1 MEVLKI
7 EAVPSIKGKAYELPS
22 FSDLNKLK
30 ILVVNR
36 GRSWRWT
43 EIPKSIT
50 GLKSLKKLDF
60 GYCPLENIPESI
72 VNLKNLE
79 ELNLQGCSLM
89 YLPNSL
95 SKLAKLEV
103 LNISGNK
110 FEKMPDIILKIPSLK
125 KLIIGF
131 RCHVSMD
138 QMKKLI
144 KKDVDVIDDHGA
156 TFFMTAIRRGRP
168 DIIDILLSKR
178 RNPAQGMVVPPQIQD
193 VVVPLLTFGKVK
205 TPLSNQQIKPL
216 IERVEFFN
224 MVNAQDND
232 GNTALHLAVTCDFEN
247 IEVIEKLIK
256 AGADVNLKN
265 EDGNTALHKAVG
277 CDEDELAEKLIKAG
291 ADVIA
296 ILL

>member
-79 ELNLQGCSLM
+79 ELNLQDGSLW
-89 YLPNSL
+89 YLPDSL

-103 LNISGNK
+103 LNISGNEFK
-110 FEKMPDIILKIPSLK
+110 KIPDIIFKIPSLK
-125 KLIIGF
+125 KLIISF
-131 RCHVSMD
+131 RCSLSEK
-138 QMKKLI
+138 QMKKLAE
-144 KKDVDVIDDHGA
+144 KNVDVVVSDKGW
-156 TFFMTAIRRGRP
+156 TSLMLAIQRRWS
-168 DIIDILLSKR
+168 DIIDILLSKKR
-178 RNPAQGMVVPPQIQD
+178 DPAQDM
-193 VVVPLLTFGKVK
+193 VVPLLTFGKAK

-256 AGADVNLKN
+256 AGADVNLENK
-265 EDGNTALHKAVG
+265 EGDTPI
-277 CDEDELAEKLIKAG
+277 KLCKYSKFGDKMSKLLQKHG
-291 ADVIA
+291 ASASDLKDVKKP
-296 ILL
+296 